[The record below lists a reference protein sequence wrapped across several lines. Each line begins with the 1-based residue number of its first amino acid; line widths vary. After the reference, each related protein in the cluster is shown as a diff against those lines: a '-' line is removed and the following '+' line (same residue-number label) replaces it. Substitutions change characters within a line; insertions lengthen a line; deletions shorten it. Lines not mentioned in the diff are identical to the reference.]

1 MISKMAS
8 PIDKLVLYIATKII
22 KIMRIK
28 FPKMVSN
35 KLTKSVGT
43 KNKINHTQINNVNN
57 PTKKFKLFRENSS
70 LTFDNVVMSIYYNS
84 KKLIETT

>member
-1 MISKMAS
+1 MISKIVS
-8 PIDKLVLYIATKII
+8 PIDKFLLYIESKIM
-22 KIMRIK
+22 KTMRIK
-28 FPKMVSN
+28 FPKMVLN

-43 KNKINHTQINNVNN
+43 KNKINHMQINNVNN

-70 LTFDNVVMSIYYNS
+70 LTFDNVVMSIYYNC